1 MDFQKGDL
9 IKTERCCFAK
19 QLWLFVLFLVF
30 SIYFFNTLIRKK
42 NSLRLKV
49 SNIKTTTENKYEY
62 QKGNTEKGTNLEVRL
77 LIQFELPVQ
86 ETVSS
91 GDNSEDELQEA
102 EN

>member
-1 MDFQKGDL
+1 ML
-9 IKTERCCFAK
+9 FAK
-19 QLWLFVLFLVF
+19 QLWLFVCFQYLVF
-30 SIYFFNTLIRKK
+30 IFLIHSSEK